1 MEYFFFGD
9 FFCLGSIFCFLN
21 FKHILSYALFFWFN
35 FALLLSLS
43 IYCSLILNFRL
54 VWFNVYYRFL
64 YLYYYYNYH
73 HYNYCWYNYYFNY
86 YCCCHYYYF
95 YNYDNYNHN
104 NSYNRKYHYILTF
117 NTISAN
123 VKINFII
130 IYYFLIRDFLKFFF
144 RIFSIVMFSYFI
156 FSVFKFFFFSYFW
169 FLDLALAQNYRNK
182 AFQILQ
188 NALLVFVQKQKW
200 QKELILWRCVCCPCV
215 FIIYTS
221 VFINVK
227 LSFLIFFS
235 YGWRN
240 HFIFLS
246 EKYHV

>member
-1 MEYFFFGD
+1 MGGEGLRFKDVVNALYGRYCSTLHLWNTFFLEI

-104 NSYNRKYHYILTF
+104 KSYNRKYHYILTF

-156 FSVFKFFFFSYFW
+156 FSVLNFLFFRISGF
-169 FLDLALAQNYRNK
+169 
-182 AFQILQ
+182 
-188 NALLVFVQKQKW
+188 
-200 QKELILWRCVCCPCV
+200 
-215 FIIYTS
+215 
-221 VFINVK
+221 
-227 LSFLIFFS
+227 
-235 YGWRN
+235 
-240 HFIFLS
+240 
-246 EKYHV
+246 